1 MEVLLKFNLV
11 NEGLV
16 IYVLLRGRLVDIH
29 VVLLQL
35 INLLLSLPYLSLLLD
50 RWIVLGYL
58 VQDLPWIST

>member
-1 MEVLLKFNLV
+1 MEVLLEFDLV

-16 IYVLLRGRLVDIH
+16 IYVLLRRWLVDIH
-29 VVLLQL
+29 IFLLQL

>member
-1 MEVLLKFNLV
+1 MEVLFEFNLV

-29 VVLLQL
+29 IVLLQL